1 VVDAT
6 VVVMGAATGAV
17 IWTSDPEDIKTLAD
31 QSGTRPALVI
41 RAV

>member
-6 VVVMGAATGAV
+6 VVVMATATGAV
-17 IWTSDPEDIKTLAD
+17 IWTSDPEDIKALAD
-31 QSGTRPALVI
+31 ESGARPALVI